1 MFKGKDREII
11 KNLEEEMIIHLVEDH
26 QETEEVIE
34 ITMETEDR
42 IEVEIVV
49 TIGLTVIVETPATI
63 EIAEITGGIVEIP
76 EKNDSEMIVKM
87 YYNIIS
93 STLIIFY
100 SFINVKQQ
108 NKALK
113 WLA

>member
-1 MFKGKDREII
+1 MSKGKDREII
-11 KNLEEEMIIHLVEDH
+11 KNIEAEMIIHLAEDH
-26 QETEEVIE
+26 QEIEEAIE

-42 IEVEIVV
+42 IEVEIAV
-49 TIGLTVIVETPATI
+49 TIEITVIVETPVTI
-63 EIAEITGGIVEIP
+63 GITEITGGIAEIP

-93 STLIIFY
+93 SSLIIIY

>member
-1 MFKGKDREII
+1 
-11 KNLEEEMIIHLVEDH
+11 MIIHLVEDH

-49 TIGLTVIVETPATI
+49 TIGITVIVETPATI
-63 EIAEITGGIVEIP
+63 EIAESTGGIVEIP